1 MSWAES
7 ARELEAMGYDT
18 LFVPDHLHS
27 PMGPLTAMAFALA
40 ATTRL
45 VVAPLVLACD
55 LRNPAVL
62 AKELCTLHEI
72 SGGRLEVGLGAGY
85 NPLDYSRSGIAMPPP
100 GERVSNLIEQS
111 QLLKAVFEGNG
122 APVKFRGAH
131 VDVDDLPSLPS
142 TAFSGPRIL
151 IGGGGRRVLTHAA
164 RTADI
169 VGVNPTTAAGRDD
182 PATFRDALPAS
193 IDGKFE
199 LIRTAAGARFE
210 QLEFNAWVSWAS
222 IAHDAL
228 AQARGLADWVG
239 CTADELLESPL
250 VLVGSEVEVAER
262 LRARR
267 ERWGYSYTCI
277 PQDQARAFAPIVAA
291 VSG

>member
-1 MSWAES
+1 
-7 ARELEAMGYDT
+7 
-18 LFVPDHLHS
+18 
-27 PMGPLTAMAFALA
+27 
-40 ATTRL
+40 
-45 VVAPLVLACD
+45 
-55 LRNPAVL
+55 
-62 AKELCTLHEI
+62 
-72 SGGRLEVGLGAGY
+72 
-85 NPLDYSRSGIAMPPP
+85 
-100 GERVSNLIEQS
+100 
-111 QLLKAVFEGNG
+111 
-122 APVKFRGAH
+122 
-131 VDVDDLPSLPS
+131 
-142 TAFSGPRIL
+142 
-151 IGGGGRRVLTHAA
+151 VLTHAA